1 MATEP
6 KASLRVQALA
16 KRLATHPNG
25 ARLSEYAST
34 LDGWIHE
41 WARYASRK
49 DLREDERMR
58 ALGMLASMRRDFNAL
73 LAEADAHEPS
83 LRGRPTHFGTA
94 LDELGEAEKMALS
107 QILGLPFAP
116 QYRPLFEVK
125 AAEYIEQDELWNAIT
140 EEGGF
145 VSSASMAEDAVQSAV
160 VLTYSGSLL
169 LVSAPTERKNF
180 RRRYVYQSIY
190 AGHLPSEGNIGLLEP
205 IRPNLPVSG
214 TRIKTSPVRKLRVS
228 RDGHP
233 TWDQHR
239 ETFLKLHRT
248 MNGAATPHS
257 MMVPPPEPSA
267 PGSVP
272 QPVLL
277 GAAAPRASSPG
288 SASKPASVSG
298 SGQAAELRK
307 TAGDGTP
314 LEAAGTRPD
323 VPKASERPP
332 SARKKSSTSGDRIP
346 SVFVQVLHSERQ
358 RESVKKMEDAARA
371 ELRTLLARLIETV
384 GDRDHALEAEI
395 IGQVLYLQRLGVERG
410 ELAVMPQDL
419 VRLDTEN
426 NDLCTATNG
435 GLALGKLG
443 QRSNTIV
450 GAHLGA
456 QTIVRGAP
464 LAILAKD
471 SNLYAVLGNVR
482 SYVKKG

>member
-1 MATEP
+1 MAPEP

-16 KRLATHPNG
+16 KRLEKHPNG
-25 ARLSEYAST
+25 ARLAEYAST

-73 LAEADAHEPS
+73 LAEADAHEPGP
-83 LRGRPTHFGTA
+83 RGRPTHFGTA

-125 AAEYIEQDELWNAIT
+125 AAEYLEQDELWNAIT

-145 VSSASMAEDAVQSAV
+145 VSSASMAEDAVESAV

-169 LVSAPTERKNF
+169 LVSAPTEKKNF

-205 IRPNLPVSG
+205 IRPNRPVSG

-228 RDGHP
+228 RNASP
-233 TWDQHR
+233 SWDQHR
-239 ETFLKLHRT
+239 ETFIKLHRT

-257 MMVPPPEPSA
+257 MMEPPPELGMPPRPSEAGAAGSPPSRDGSSA
-267 PGSVP
+267 PATLRDAGEAGSSE
-272 QPVLL
+272 L
-277 GAAAPRASSPG
+277 G
-288 SASKPASVSG
+288 
-298 SGQAAELRK
+298 K

-314 LEAAGTRPD
+314 REVAATRAEP
-323 VPKASERPP
+323 PKASERPP
-332 SARKKSSTSGDRIP
+332 ASRKKTGTSGDRIP
-346 SVFVQVLHSERQ
+346 SVFVQVLHNERQ
-358 RESVKKMEDAARA
+358 REGVKKMEDAARA

-384 GDRDHALEAEI
+384 GERDHALEAEI
-395 IGQVLYLQRLGVERG
+395 IGQVLYLQRLGVEKG
-410 ELAVMPQDL
+410 ELAVMPQEL

-426 NDLCTATNG
+426 NDLCTATSN

-443 QRSNTIV
+443 QRSTTIV

>member
-1 MATEP
+1 MGSEP

-16 KRLATHPNG
+16 KRLASHPNG
-25 ARLSEYAST
+25 ARLSEYANT

-49 DLREDERMR
+49 DLPEDERMR
-58 ALGMLASMRRDFNAL
+58 ALGMLGSMRRDFNAL
-73 LAEADAHEPS
+73 LAEADTYGPPRA
-83 LRGRPTHFGTA
+83 RPTNFGTA
-94 LDELGEAEKMALS
+94 LDELGEAEKVALS

-116 QYRPLFEVK
+116 QYRALFEVK
-125 AAEYIEQDELWNAIT
+125 AAEYLEQDELWNSIT

-145 VSSASMAEDAVQSAV
+145 VATSSMAEDAVRSAV

-169 LVSAPTERKNF
+169 LVSAPTENKNF

-190 AGHLPSEGNIGLLEP
+190 AGQLPTEGNIGLLEP

-233 TWDQHR
+233 VWDQHR
-239 ETFLKLHRT
+239 ETFLKLYRT
-248 MNGAATPHS
+248 MNGAATPHHL
-257 MMVPPPEPSA
+257 MIAPPE
-267 PGSVP
+267 
-272 QPVLL
+272 
-277 GAAAPRASSPG
+277 
-288 SASKPASVSG
+288 ASKTV
-298 SGQAAELRK
+298 R
-307 TAGDGTP
+307 DGTP
-314 LEAAGTRPD
+314 LEVSATRPD
-323 VPKASERPP
+323 PPRASERPP
-332 SARKKSSTSGDRIP
+332 TSARKQPKRGGSGDRIP
-346 SVFVQVLHSERQ
+346 SVFVQVLHTERQ

-371 ELRTLLARLIETV
+371 ELRTLLARLIDTV
-384 GDRDHALEAEI
+384 SERDHTLEAEI
-395 IGQVLYLQRLGVERG
+395 IGQVMYLQRLGIERG
-410 ELAVMPQDL
+410 ELGVMPQDL
-419 VRLDTEN
+419 VRLDTDN
-426 NDLCTATNG
+426 NDLCTAASG

-443 QRSNTIV
+443 QRSSTIA
-450 GAHLGA
+450 GAHLGS

>member
-6 KASLRVQALA
+6 KASLRVQALS
-16 KRLATHPNG
+16 KRLANHPNG

-73 LAEADAHEPS
+73 LAEADAYEPAQ
-83 LRGRPTHFGTA
+83 RGRPTHFGTA
-94 LDELGEAEKMALS
+94 LDELGEAEKVALS

-125 AAEYIEQDELWNAIT
+125 AAEYIEQDELWNSIT

-169 LVSAPTERKNF
+169 LVSAPTEKKNF

-205 IRPNLPVSG
+205 IRPNVPVSG

-257 MMVPPPEPSA
+257 LMVPPPEPSA
-267 PGSVP
+267 PNSGP
-272 QPVLL
+272 AQPVLL
-277 GAAAPRASSPG
+277 GAAAPETPGVPATIRG
-288 SASKPASVSG
+288 SAEAPGADM
-298 SGQAAELRK
+298 RK

-314 LEAAGTRPD
+314 LDVAGTRPD
-323 VPKASERPP
+323 VPRASERPP
-332 SARKKSSTSGDRIP
+332 SVRKKSSASGDRIP
-346 SVFVQVLHSERQ
+346 SVFVQVLHTERQ

-371 ELRTLLARLIETV
+371 ELRTLLARLIDTV

-395 IGQVLYLQRLGVERG
+395 IGQVMYLQRLGVERG
-410 ELAVMPQDL
+410 EPGVLPQEL

-426 NDLCTATNG
+426 NDLCTATTG

-450 GAHLGA
+450 GAHLGS